1 MFLLLV
7 SDFLLFKVFL
17 SLLFLFLKVLSLLL
31 VLLNSGEFPD
41 SGHELLFWSD
51 SLVPFEFFE
60 TLDTLVSGGEFL
72 DPLDEVVLVK
82 VELDAFVF
90 YLNFL

>member
-1 MFLLLV
+1 M
-7 SDFLLFKVFL
+7 
-17 SLLFLFLKVLSLLL
+17 
-31 VLLNSGEFPD
+31 
-41 SGHELLFWSD
+41 
-51 SLVPFEFFE
+51 VPFEFFE